1 MNELLI
7 VVGLFNSGRQEDV
20 KQVKEIVEHRRIFF
34 LYLFLSDYHDRSKTH
49 LVMQE

>member
-7 VVGLFNSGRQEDV
+7 VVGLFNNGRQKEV

-34 LYLFLSDYHDRSKTH
+34 SLSFL
-49 LVMQE
+49 V